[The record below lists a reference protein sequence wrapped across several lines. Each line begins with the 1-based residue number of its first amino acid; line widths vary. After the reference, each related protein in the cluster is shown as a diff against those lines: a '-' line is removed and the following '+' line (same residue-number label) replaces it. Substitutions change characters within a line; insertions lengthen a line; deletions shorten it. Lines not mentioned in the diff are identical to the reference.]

1 MPVLPIYRVMNKVFL
16 HQDGVCINDFVVFV
30 CRYVVTLGAPT
41 SIAQRT
47 EDDTLTYLNKGE
59 GKKVYRFRGLSSK
72 RRPFCIKYVKWK
84 RLQLCTV
91 QQQLL
96 HAVLG
101 AAFVGAHM

>member
-16 HQDGVCINDFVVFV
+16 HQESVCINDFVVFV

-59 GKKVYRFRGLSSK
+59 GKEVYRFSRQ
-72 RRPFCIKYVKWK
+72 RRLFCIKYVKWK
-84 RLQLCTV
+84 RL
-91 QQQLL
+91 
-96 HAVLG
+96 
-101 AAFVGAHM
+101 